1 MLLKILRACLQANPA
16 RLVRRG
22 LALRQQGD
30 LPAATKV
37 LREAART
44 FPHDAVVAVNLALVL
59 LEQNQADAGA
69 AELERAMALDPA
81 NAAAHYN
88 YANLLRVSGRHEEAL
103 RHYRLATQGPAPVA
117 QAQQELMFS
126 LLEFCAWDEAEC
138 VAERL
143 REVCRQKSVDWQRVV
158 APLTAVYLGLD
169 PAACK
174 EVAAWHAA
182 EAARDVAV
190 LRRAPA
196 AERAR
201 LRIGY
206 LSQDC
211 RDHPVG
217 HLLSAALPLHD
228 RSRCEV
234 FAYSYGA
241 DDRSASRLDI
251 ERGVEH
257 FVDIA
262 ALSDAAAA
270 ARIAAD
276 GVQVLIDLAGHTT
289 GGRPGIL
296 ARRPAPVQAHYLGY
310 PASTGATYLDYFITD
325 AVATPP
331 ACEAAFTEQ
340 LAFVPECFMF
350 SAGPPPPVEVEPTRA
365 SQGLPAQAMVYSSF
379 INASRISRDVFAL
392 WMEIL
397 RAVPDSVLWLKQSHA
412 AIVTNLSAEAAR
424 HGVDASRLCFAPR
437 VASRAEHLAR
447 IALSDLSLDAIGWH
461 CGHST
466 TNETL
471 WTGVPVLTAEGD
483 RFASRVGCSLLTA
496 AGLPEMIAR
505 DARDYVAIATSLGLE
520 RERCAMLKHKLAAN
534 RQHAALFDQP
544 RIVNG
549 LEAVYL
555 EMWRQHRTGLKP
567 QRIALR

>member
-1 MLLKILRACLQANPA
+1 MLLKILRACFQANST
-16 RLVRRG
+16 RLVRRA

-30 LPAATKV
+30 LPEATSV
-37 LREAART
+37 LREAARK

-103 RHYRLATQGPAPVA
+103 RHYRLATQVPAPVA

-126 LLEFCAWDEAEC
+126 LLEFCARDEAER

-143 REVCRQKSVDWQRVV
+143 REVCRQKSADWPRAV
-158 APLTAVYLGLD
+158 APLTALYLGLD
-169 PAACK
+169 SAACK

-190 LRRAPA
+190 LRMAPFVDG
-196 AERAR
+196 AR

-228 RSRCEV
+228 RSRCKV

-241 DDRSASRLDI
+241 NDRSTSRRDI

-270 ARIAAD
+270 ARIAAR
-276 GVQVLIDLAGHTT
+276 VTLA
-289 GGRPGIL
+289 L
-296 ARRPAPVQAHYLGY
+296 A
-310 PASTGATYLDYFITD
+310 D
-325 AVATPP
+325 
-331 ACEAAFTEQ
+331 
-340 LAFVPECFMF
+340 
-350 SAGPPPPVEVEPTRA
+350 
-365 SQGLPAQAMVYSSF
+365 
-379 INASRISRDVFAL
+379 
-392 WMEIL
+392 
-397 RAVPDSVLWLKQSHA
+397 
-412 AIVTNLSAEAAR
+412 
-424 HGVDASRLCFAPR
+424 PR
-437 VASRAEHLAR
+437 
-447 IALSDLSLDAIGWH
+447 
-461 CGHST
+461 
-466 TNETL
+466 
-471 WTGVPVLTAEGD
+471 
-483 RFASRVGCSLLTA
+483 
-496 AGLPEMIAR
+496 
-505 DARDYVAIATSLGLE
+505 
-520 RERCAMLKHKLAAN
+520 
-534 RQHAALFDQP
+534 
-544 RIVNG
+544 
-549 LEAVYL
+549 
-555 EMWRQHRTGLKP
+555 
-567 QRIALR
+567 

>member
-1 MLLKILRACLQANPA
+1 MLLKILRTCLKANPA
-16 RLVRRG
+16 RPVRRAM
-22 LALRQQGD
+22 ALRQQGD
-30 LPAATKV
+30 LPAATGV
-37 LREAART
+37 LRDAARQ
-44 FPHDAVVAVNLALVL
+44 FPHDAVIAVNLALVL

-88 YANLLRVSGRHEEAL
+88 YANLLRVSGRQEEAL
-103 RHYRLATQGPAPVA
+103 PHYRLATQGPAPVA

-126 LLEFCAWDEAEC
+126 LLEFCAWDEAGR
-138 VAERL
+138 VAEGL
-143 REVCRQKSVDWQRVV
+143 RATCRQKNADWPRGI

-169 PAACK
+169 DSTCK

-190 LRRAPA
+190 LHAAPA
-196 AERAR
+196 AEGAR

-206 LSQDC
+206 LSPDC

-217 HLLSAALPLHD
+217 HLLGAALPLHD
-228 RSRCEV
+228 RNRCVV
-234 FAYSYGA
+234 FVYSYGA
-241 DDRSASRLDI
+241 DDQSASRRAI

-262 ALSDAAAA
+262 TLSDAAAA

-276 GVQVLIDLAGHTT
+276 GVQVLIDLAGHTS

-296 ARRPAPVQAHYLGY
+296 ARRPAAVQAHYLGY
-310 PASTGATYLDYFITD
+310 PATTGAAYLDYFITD
-325 AVATPP
+325 AVVTPS
-331 ACEAAFTEQ
+331 ACEAAFSEQ
-340 LAFVPECFMF
+340 LAFVPDCFMVGG
-350 SAGPPPPVEVEPTRA
+350 GPPPPAALQPTRA

-379 INASRISRDVFAL
+379 INAARISRDVFAL

-412 AIVTNLSAEAAR
+412 AVVANLRAEAVR

-437 VASRAEHLAR
+437 VAGRAEHLAR
-447 IALSDLSLDAIGWH
+447 IALSDLSLDTIGWH

-471 WTGVPVLTAEGD
+471 WTGVPVLTAEGGH
-483 RFASRVGCSLLTA
+483 FAARVGCSLLTA

-505 DARDYVAIATSLGLE
+505 DARDYVAIATRLGLE
-520 RERCAMLKHKLAAN
+520 RESCAALKHKLAAN
-534 RQHAALFDQP
+534 RQHAAFFDQ
-544 RIVNG
+544 RRLVAG
-549 LEAVYL
+549 LETVYL
-555 EMWRQHRTGLKP
+555 EMWRQHRAGLRP
-567 QRIALR
+567 QGIAPR